1 MNITN
6 KIQQYA
12 IVDVFAE
19 RPLRGNPLAV
29 VPDADDLDEHTMR
42 AIAVEFN
49 LSETSFVLAPTEA
62 SADFRI
68 RSFTPTGDE
77 VFGVGHNA
85 LGVWWWLA
93 ETGQLGERTS
103 FVQQLGDELLPV
115 SVGRENGRVTVSLAQ
130 AMPRHIGDVGNLQ
143 ALAEALGLD
152 KTEPA
157 NGPQEAVVVS
167 TGAAH
172 MLVRLVS
179 CDEVDRAEPDAS
191 MLLPLL
197 ERAGAQGCYVFT
209 TSGEQRGEA
218 YARFFNPTVGIR
230 EDPATGS
237 AAGPL
242 GWLLA
247 NRSGAGGQETF
258 TVVQGVSMGR
268 ESHIRLLVRPD
279 AVELT
284 GSAVLTA
291 TGQLHL

>member
-1 MNITN
+1 MNIAN

-42 AIAVEFN
+42 SIAVEFN

-115 SVGRENGRVTVSLAQ
+115 SIGRENGRATVSLAQ

-179 CDEVDRAEPDAS
+179 RDEVDRAEPNAS

-209 TSGEQRGEA
+209 TSGEKSGEA

-258 TVVQGVSMGR
+258 TVVQGVGMGR
-268 ESHIRLLVRPD
+268 ESHIRILVRPD